1 MLFIWFVCYFSL
13 LSFLS
18 FCFSSVSNFLS
29 PTPSCPFSHLL
40 PLHWN
45 QFSHSILSLFPFLG
59 LLVVVGLGSNRI
71 YVGLMC
77 ALMVRSNL
85 WWFDMCLSGASWV
98 WLIFIFVFLFPID
111 GGDADVGLGLWFGCA
126 FLWLGVVILGGGDSC
141 NGCCGCFSFLS
152 FCFSPVSNFL
162 SPTPS
167 CPASPVLPL
176 NWNQLSHFI
185 LFHSPLSGWLVA
197 VGLGFDQIY
206 SGPIIFMVVWYV
218 LQWGFV
224 VRLIFVFVFV
234 FPNDGGDA
242 VVGLWFGNWEL

>member
-1 MLFIWFVCYFSL
+1 MPNLSPSPFLLKSTFSL
-13 LSFLS
+13 YLVTLSFL
-18 FCFSSVSNFLS
+18 
-29 PTPSCPFSHLL
+29 
-40 PLHWN
+40 
-45 QFSHSILSLFPFLG
+45 G
-59 LLVVVGLGSNRI
+59 LACGSWVGFRLDSQ
-71 YVGLMC
+71 
-77 ALMVRSNL
+77 
-85 WWFDMCLSGASWV
+85 WFDMCFDGPIGFMMV
-98 WLIFIFVFLFPID
+98 WYVLRWGF
-111 GGDADVGLGLWFGCA
+111 VGLINFRFSFSFPDWWWWWWCGFGFVIWLWFW
-126 FLWLGVVILGGGDSC
+126 WLGVVVLGGGDSG

-162 SPTPS
+162 SPTSS
-167 CPASPVLPL
+167 CPTSPLLPL